1 MKTTIFEMLLAVGLA
16 AILILPVGCTK
27 EVETTTQ
34 SVQTTSVQTFPR
46 ETTLA
51 EAQRVIGVDIPTPRY
66 LPDGYS
72 QSVVTLVNQSA
83 VSIGY
88 RASAGGEISLRIQW
102 DPAGLPAYKI
112 GLNEPTLAL
121 KGNTAQLIDT
131 ANSYRAFWNWTTDR
145 HPKSLFG
152 VRLTVPKELGE
163 AELTLIANSIGW

>member
-66 LPDGYS
+66 RLLAERCHARQPER
-72 QSVVTLVNQSA
+72 
-83 VSIGY
+83 SIDWL
-88 RASAGGEISLRIQW
+88 SC
-102 DPAGLPAYKI
+102 
-112 GLNEPTLAL
+112 
-121 KGNTAQLIDT
+121 
-131 ANSYRAFWNWTTDR
+131 
-145 HPKSLFG
+145 
-152 VRLTVPKELGE
+152 LGRR
-163 AELTLIANSIGW
+163 